1 MIPSQSF
8 TIPSTNSNIFPHPCL
23 SQTVIN
29 EFREK
34 EGQPSGQS
42 GKLKKN
48 YKQLN
53 VEELE
58 RLFGAAIDT
67 DT

>member
-1 MIPSQSF
+1 MSSGKW
-8 TIPSTNSNIFPHPCL
+8 
-23 SQTVIN
+23 TV
-29 EFREK
+29 E
-34 EGQPSGQS
+34 PSGQA